1 MASTAKMELMPCR
14 GEIWLVDL
22 NPVRG
27 HEQAGTRPALIVSVD
42 PFNHGPA
49 GMVVVIPLTTRDKR
63 IPFHIRLTPP
73 EGGVKSVSFIKCE
86 DVRSISKERLI
97 QRLGRV
103 KPETVA
109 AVEERLRILLG
120 L

>member
-1 MASTAKMELMPCR
+1 MVSTNKTLPAPSR
-14 GEIWLVDL
+14 GEVWLVDL
-22 NPVRG
+22 SPVRG
-27 HEQAGTRPALIVSVD
+27 HEQGGTRPALVVSVD

-49 GMVVVIPLTTRDKR
+49 DLVVVAPLTTRDKR
-63 IPFHIRLTPP
+63 VPFHVKLSPP

-86 DVRSISKERLI
+86 DVRSISKERLV
-97 QRLGRV
+97 QRLG
-103 KPETVA
+103 KIEPENMA

>member
-1 MASTAKMELMPCR
+1 MISTNKTAALPSR

-27 HEQAGTRPALIVSVD
+27 HEQAATRPALIVSVD

-49 GMVVVIPLTTRDKR
+49 DMVVVVPLTTRDKR
-63 IPFHIRLTPP
+63 IPFHVKLTPP
-73 EGGVKSVSFIKCE
+73 EGGVKSISFIKCE
-86 DVRSISKERLI
+86 DVRSIAKERLI
-97 QRLGRV
+97 QCLGKV
-103 KPETVA
+103 KPETMT
-109 AVEERLRILLG
+109 AVEERLKILLG